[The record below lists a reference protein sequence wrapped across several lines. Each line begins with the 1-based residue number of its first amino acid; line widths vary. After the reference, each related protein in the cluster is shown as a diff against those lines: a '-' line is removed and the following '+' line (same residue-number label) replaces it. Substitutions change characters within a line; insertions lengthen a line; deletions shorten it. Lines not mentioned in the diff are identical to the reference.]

1 MELQGLVMTE
11 LFGGRWY
18 LSPITE
24 EGPPTRVLDI
34 GTGTGIWALEMGDR
48 FPETKVYGIDL
59 SPIQPTAVPS
69 NVHFF
74 VQDA

>member
-1 MELQGLVMTE
+1 MAE

-18 LSPITE
+18 LAPITAN
-24 EGPPTRVLDI
+24 GSSPRRILDV

-48 FPETKVYGIDL
+48 FPEARVYGIDL